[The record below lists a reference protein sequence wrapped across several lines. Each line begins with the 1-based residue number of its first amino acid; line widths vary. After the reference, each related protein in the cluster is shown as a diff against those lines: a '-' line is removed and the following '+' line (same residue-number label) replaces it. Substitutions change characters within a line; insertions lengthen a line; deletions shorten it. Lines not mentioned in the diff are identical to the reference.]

1 MNYWDKKG
9 VIMTPQIKQRLDP
22 IQRGEVPK
30 GYKRTKVGIVPSDWE
45 ETRFKRM
52 FSRLSRKNKENN
64 DNVLTIS
71 AQYGLISQRD
81 FFNKDIASEDKTN
94 YFLLHKGEFAYNK
107 SYSNGYP
114 FGALKRLDM
123 YEKGIVSPL
132 YICFSANEENRC
144 PDFYVHYF
152 EAGMMNREIQAFA
165 QEGARNHGLLNIS
178 VDDFFNSYL
187 LMPPLSEQQK
197 IAEILSAQDKLI
209 ALKEKLIE
217 EKKRQ
222 KKYLMQQLL
231 TGKKRL
237 PGFSGEWEKKKIKD
251 ICIDVITGNTPS
263 KKDEALWNGKFP
275 WITSQDFCGKYIN
288 QSSVTLSPMGKEQC
302 RVVPAKS
309 VLITCIASIGL
320 NAITN
325 IECATNQQINA
336 VVCASEEVAE
346 YVYYHMEMQVET
358 MKRLAGKTAVPII
371 NKSQFENFP
380 IIFPHDNAEMKKIVE
395 YLSAYDKEIELLDMQ
410 LNQEKQKK
418 KALMQLLL
426 TGIVRV
432 NV

>member
-1 MNYWDKKG
+1 
-9 VIMTPQIKQRLDP
+9 MTSIVKQR
-22 IQRGEVPK
+22 IEQIRCGEVPE
-30 GYKRTKVGIVPSDWE
+30 GYQKTKVGVVPCEWE
-45 ETRFKRM
+45 ETRFKKM

-81 FFNKDIASEDKTN
+81 FFNKDIASDDKSN

-123 YEKGIVSPL
+123 YDKGIVSPL
-132 YICFSANEENRC
+132 YICFSANESNKC

-187 LMPPLSEQQK
+187 LLPPHAEQEK

-222 KKYLMQQLL
+222 KKALMQQLL

-237 PGFSGEWEKKKIKD
+237 PGFKDSWEMCILKTMATPILRKVGIGQYEILSISAGLGFVNQAQKFGKEIAGEQYKNYTVLHKYDFSYNKGNSKRYPQGCIYPLENRDRAAVPNVFISFNLNETRCFYGFYKYLFESGYLNKQLYRLINSGVRNDGLLNLYDSDFYNCVIPVPSYDEQKKIAN
-251 ICIDVITGNTPS
+251 IFF
-263 KKDEALWNGKFP
+263 AL
-275 WITSQDFCGKYIN
+275 
-288 QSSVTLSPMGKEQC
+288 
-302 RVVPAKS
+302 
-309 VLITCIASIGL
+309 
-320 NAITN
+320 
-325 IECATNQQINA
+325 
-336 VVCASEEVAE
+336 
-346 YVYYHMEMQVET
+346 
-358 MKRLAGKTAVPII
+358 
-371 NKSQFENFP
+371 
-380 IIFPHDNAEMKKIVE
+380 
-395 YLSAYDKEIELLDMQ
+395 DKEIISLENILQ
-410 LNQEKQKK
+410 AEKQKK

-432 NV
+432 

>member
-1 MNYWDKKG
+1 
-9 VIMTPQIKQRLDP
+9 MTSTIKQR
-22 IQRGEVPK
+22 IEQIRRGEVPE
-30 GYKRTKVGIVPSDWE
+30 GYKKTKVGVVPCEWE
-45 ETRFKRM
+45 ETRFKKM

-81 FFNKDIASEDKTN
+81 FFNKDIASEDKSN
-94 YFLLHKGEFAYNK
+94 YFLLHNGEFAYNK

-123 YEKGIVSPL
+123 YDKGIVSPL
-132 YICFSANEENRC
+132 YICFSANENNEC

-187 LMPPLSEQQK
+187 LMPSLPEQEK

-222 KKYLMQQLL
+222 KKALMQQVL

-237 PGFSGEWEKKKIKD
+237 PGFSDEWKTIKLSQISQKITEKNTGFKFNIVFSNSAQNGIVPQTEQFDKDIANDENIDKYYVVSEGCFVYNPRISVTAPCGPINVNHNTYTGVMSPLYTVFSVNSELIDNDYLEQYFKSTIWFRYMNSIANYGARHDRMSITDDDFFNMPIKVGGVDEQYAIKKI
-251 ICIDVITGNTPS
+251 
-263 KKDEALWNGKFP
+263 L
-275 WITSQDFCGKYIN
+275 
-288 QSSVTLSPMGKEQC
+288 
-302 RVVPAKS
+302 
-309 VLITCIASIGL
+309 
-320 NAITN
+320 
-325 IECATNQQINA
+325 
-336 VVCASEEVAE
+336 VA
-346 YVYYHMEMQVET
+346 
-358 MKRLAGKTAVPII
+358 A
-371 NKSQFENFP
+371 
-380 IIFPHDNAEMKKIVE
+380 DN
-395 YLSAYDKEIELLDMQ
+395 EIEFLQKDLD
-410 LNQEKQKK
+410 QEKQKK

-432 NV
+432 

>member
-1 MNYWDKKG
+1 
-9 VIMTPQIKQRLDP
+9 MTPQVKQR
-22 IQRGEVPK
+22 IEQIRRGEVPE
-30 GYKRTKVGIVPSDWE
+30 GYKKTKVGIAPNEWE
-45 ETRFKRM
+45 ETRFKKM

-81 FFNKDIASEDKTN
+81 FFNKDIASEDKSN
-94 YFLLHKGEFAYNK
+94 YFLLHNGDFAYNK

-123 YEKGIVSPL
+123 YDKGIVSPL
-132 YICFSANEENRC
+132 YICFSANENNEC

-187 LMPPLSEQQK
+187 LMPPRPEQEK

-222 KKYLMQQLL
+222 KKALMQQLL
-231 TGKKRL
+231 TGKKRVS
-237 PGFSGEWEKKKIKD
+237 GFSGEWKQVKLGD
-251 ICIDVITGNTPS
+251 ICSTFSGGTPNRS
-263 KKDEALWNGKFP
+263 HSEYYGGDIP
-275 WITSQDFCGKYIN
+275 WIKSGELNHGDIYDTEETLTDLGLNNSSAKIAPKGTLLVAMYGATAGILAFTHIDAAIN
-288 QSSVTLSPMGKEQC
+288 QAILALIPTTKVSTCFIKESLDVQIESATY
-302 RVVPAKS
+302 RLTQGGQPNFN
-309 VLITCIASIGL
+309 ASIIESFSISMPCFEEQE
-320 NAITN
+320 AISN
-325 IECATNQQINA
+325 IA
-336 VVCASEEVAE
+336 
-346 YVYYHMEMQVET
+346 
-358 MKRLAGKTAVPII
+358 KTAD
-371 NKSQFENFP
+371 
-380 IIFPHDNAEMKKIVE
+380 H
-395 YLSAYDKEIELLDMQ
+395 EIALLNND
-410 LNQEKQKK
+410 LYQEKQKK

-432 NV
+432 EVNK

>member
-1 MNYWDKKG
+1 MREE
-9 VIMTPQIKQRLDP
+9 IKQRLDQ

-30 GYKRTKVGIVPSDWE
+30 GYKRTKIGIVPTDWE

-52 FSRLSRKNKENN
+52 FFRLSRKNKENN

-187 LMPPLSEQQK
+187 LMPPLPEQQK

-237 PGFSGEWEKKKIKD
+237 PGFSGVWKHQKMAD
-251 ICIDVITGNTPS
+251 ILC
-263 KKDEALWNGKFP
+263 ER
-275 WITSQDFCGKYIN
+275 
-288 QSSVTLSPMGKEQC
+288 KE
-302 RVVPAKS
+302 
-309 VLITCIASIGL
+309 
-320 NAITN
+320 
-325 IECATNQQINA
+325 E
-336 VVCASEEVAE
+336 
-346 YVYYHMEMQVET
+346 
-358 MKRLAGKTAVPII
+358 
-371 NKSQFENFP
+371 NKSQNLRICSVAVHSGVVDQREHLGKSMAALDTSNYNVVYYGDIVYTKSPTGEFP
-380 IIFPHDNAEMKKIVE
+380 FGIVKQSQMKEKVAVSPLYGVYEPINYEIGYFLNELFMYANNANGYLLPIVNKGAKNTINISNSTFLTPSLFLPTDSQEIDVLVQIFKKANE
-395 YLSAYDKEIELLDMQ
+395 EIEILQKDLD
-410 LNQEKQKK
+410 QEKQKK

-432 NV
+432 NA

>member
-1 MNYWDKKG
+1 
-9 VIMTPQIKQRLDP
+9 MTPQIKQR
-22 IQRGEVPK
+22 IEQIRRGEVPD
-30 GYKRTKVGIVPSDWE
+30 GYKKTKVGVVPNEWE
-45 ETRFKRM
+45 ETRFKKM

-81 FFNKDIASEDKTN
+81 FFNKDIASEDKSN

-123 YEKGIVSPL
+123 YDKGIVSPL
-132 YICFSANEENRC
+132 YICFSANENNEC

-187 LMPPLSEQQK
+187 LMPPRPEQEK
-197 IAEILSAQDKLI
+197 IAEILAAQDKLI

-222 KKYLMQQLL
+222 KKALMQQLL
-231 TGKKRL
+231 TGKQRFHVFFDEWCHKRI
-237 PGFSGEWEKKKIKD
+237 SD
-251 ICIDVITGNTPS
+251 ICDVL
-263 KKDEALWNGKFP
+263 D
-275 WITSQDFCGKYIN
+275 
-288 QSSVTLSPMGKEQC
+288 TLRKP
-302 RVVPAKS
+302 
-309 VLITCIASIGL
+309 L
-320 NAITN
+320 NA
-325 IECATNQQINA
+325 
-336 VVCASEEVAE
+336 SERAGRKKEYPYYGANGIVDYIDEYLLDDSVILLAE
-346 YVYYHMEMQVET
+346 D
-358 MKRLAGKTAVPII
+358 GG
-371 NKSQFENFP
+371 NFENFNNKP
-380 IIFPHDNAEMKKIVE
+380 IAYWVEGKCWVNNHAHILKPQKKYCEKFVFYALEHKDIRVYINGTTRSKLTQEDLLAIDIFLPTQIEEQQMIAKILGALDREV
-395 YLSAYDKEIELLDMQ
+395 LLLQKD
-410 LNQEKQKK
+410 LDQEKQKK

-426 TGIVRV
+426 TGIVRTK
-432 NV
+432 